1 MKKRLYNAFA
11 SYIAVIFALALG
23 QPPSA
28 SAIHDAAHHRTVERR
43 KDAPRQRVKKRKKTR
58 ISYVCPMHS
67 DIQSKSRGPCPKCL
81 MKLVPKGRSA
91 N

>member
-1 MKKRLYNAFA
+1 MKKMLYKAFA
-11 SYIAVIFALALG
+11 SCIAVIFALALL

-28 SAIHDAAHHRTVERR
+28 AAIYDAAHHHTVERR
-43 KDAPRQRVKKRKKTR
+43 KDPPRQKVKKQRKTR
-58 ISYVCPMHS
+58 ISYVCPMHP
-67 DIQSKSRGPCPKCL
+67 DIQSKSRGTCPKCL

>member
-1 MKKRLYNAFA
+1 MKKRLYRSSA
-11 SYIAVIFALALG
+11 SCIAVVFALALG

-28 SAIHDAAHHRTVERR
+28 SAIHDATHHHTVERR
-43 KDAPRQRVKKRKKTR
+43 KDAARQKVKTRKKTR
-58 ISYVCPMHS
+58 ISYICPMHR
-67 DIQSKSRGPCPKCL
+67 DIQSKSRGTCPKCL